1 MTIELTVLRDE
12 HDTAAPGDEAFRAWV
27 NRATEGQGGSLAIRL
42 VGKPE
47 SQALNARYRDRDKP
61 TNVLSF
67 PADLPPEIMQALDPV
82 PLGDLVI
89 CAPLVVEEAAAQGK
103 AVEAHWA
110 HLVMHGVLHL
120 RGYDHETEAEAERME
135 SLERT
140 LLAELGIADPYAT
153 R

>member
-12 HDTAAPGDEAFRAWV
+12 HDTAAPGDEACRAWV

-47 SQALNARYRDRDKP
+47 SQALNARYRNRDKP

-67 PADLPPEIMQALDPV
+67 PADLPPEIMDALDPA

-89 CAPLVVEEAAAQGK
+89 CAPLVAEEATAQGK

-120 RGYDHETEAEAERME
+120 RGYDHETEADSERGAQFHRMYFDR
-135 SLERT
+135 S
-140 LLAELGIADPYAT
+140 
-153 R
+153 